1 MRCDFGMSGQMK
13 VVVLRGDGV
22 WISGSWK
29 VPRLMVRPAVGGN
42 DAFTTGYCDG
52 HAIGADACLNAICV
66 RVGAQL
72 CEGLEDEARE
82 RERDEEE

>member
-1 MRCDFGMSGQMK
+1 
-13 VVVLRGDGV
+13 
-22 WISGSWK
+22 
-29 VPRLMVRPAVGGN
+29 MVRPAVGGN